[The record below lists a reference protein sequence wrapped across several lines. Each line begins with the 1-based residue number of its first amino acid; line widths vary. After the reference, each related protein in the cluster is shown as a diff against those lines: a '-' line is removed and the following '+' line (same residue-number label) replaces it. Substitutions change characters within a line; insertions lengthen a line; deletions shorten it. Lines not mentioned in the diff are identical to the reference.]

1 MINLKLFKGY
11 EIIFIMFKLYF
22 LLYFFLLI
30 NLSFCFSLSPIRL
43 FDKKKDMNI
52 NKFGFT
58 CSDWSGNQFNTL
70 LFEGGGVRAVVYSGA
85 IQRLEE
91 ENMIENIQY
100 LAGTSS
106 GAQTAALLCCGYNSK
121 EMKEVLENAPWDK
134 ILNGKLLS
142 FKGIKSII
150 KKFGYCDSI
159 YLKNYLDNLL
169 YRKTGI
175 KNITFLELYNYSS
188 IHLKI
193 GVCSLKDKDFKYIDH
208 ITYPDM
214 PVSIGLTA
222 SSSIPFIFTSVKW
235 EEDLFIDGGLVG
247 NLPITAFPEQNSL
260 AFNLINNDFLNID
273 KKKPKNIFI
282 FIKNILLI
290 LLRNSQKFYSSD
302 NNCIKNVDYI
312 QIFTGNVTVLERN
325 FCGDTIDILINQ
337 GYNAVDHFLNR

>member
-1 MINLKLFKGY
+1 
-11 EIIFIMFKLYF
+11 MFKLYF
-22 LLYFFLLI
+22 LLYIFLLI
-30 NLSFCFSLSPIRL
+30 NLSVCFSLSSIRL
-43 FDKKKDMNI
+43 FDRKKDLNV

-58 CSDWSGNQFNTL
+58 CSEWSGNQFNTL

-91 ENMIENIQY
+91 DNMVKNIEY

-121 EMKEVLENAPWDK
+121 EMKDALKNAPWDQ
-134 ILNGKLLS
+134 ILNGKLFS
-142 FKGIKSII
+142 FKGIKSLI

-159 YLKNYLDNLL
+159 YLKNYLDDLI
-169 YRKTGI
+169 YYKTGI
-175 KNITFLELYNYSS
+175 KNITFLELYKYSN

-208 ITYPDM
+208 LTYPDM

-222 SSSIPFIFTSVKW
+222 SSSIPFIFSSVEW
-235 EEDLFIDGGLVG
+235 EGDLFIDGGLVG
-247 NLPITAFPEQNSL
+247 NLPITAFPEQKSL
-260 AFNLINNDFLNID
+260 AFNLINNNDFLNKD

-290 LLRNSQKFYSSD
+290 LLRNSQKFYSSE

-325 FCGDTIDILINQ
+325 LGEDTINVLIDH
-337 GYNAVDHFLNR
+337 GYKAVEHFLNQ

>member
-1 MINLKLFKGY
+1 
-11 EIIFIMFKLYF
+11 MFKLYF
-22 LLYFFLLI
+22 LLYIFLLI
-30 NLSFCFSLSPIRL
+30 NFSFCFSLSPMRL
-43 FDKKKDMNI
+43 FDRRKEI
-52 NKFGFT
+52 NVNNFGFT

-91 ENMIENIQY
+91 ENMIDNIEY

-106 GAQTAALLCCGYNSK
+106 GAQTAALLCCGYNSL
-121 EMKEVLENAPWDK
+121 ELKEVLKNAPWEK
-134 ILNGKLLS
+134 ILNGKLFS
-142 FKGIKSII
+142 FRGIKSILT
-150 KKFGYCDSI
+150 KFGYCDSI
-159 YLKNYLDNLL
+159 YLKEYLDELL
-169 YRKTGI
+169 YCKTGI
-175 KNITFLELYNYSS
+175 KNITFSELYDYSD

-193 GVCSLKDKDFKYIDH
+193 GVCSLKEKDFKYIDH

-222 SSSIPFIFTSVKW
+222 SSSIPFIFSSVKW
-235 EEDLFIDGGLVG
+235 GEDLFIDGGLVG
-247 NLPITAFPEQNSL
+247 NLPITAFPEQKSL
-260 AFNLINNDFLNID
+260 AFNLLNDNDFLSAD
-273 KKKPKNIFI
+273 KKNPKNIFV

-325 FCGDTIDILINQ
+325 LSEDNINVLINH
-337 GYNAVDHFLNR
+337 GYNAVDHFFK